1 LRLDA
6 VARTR
11 VRKAYGIDDM
21 MAEVPYLE
29 PYPARARCEI
39 TRLDHEVKQPW

>member
-1 LRLDA
+1 MQTVECSLQQS
-6 VARTR
+6 
-11 VRKAYGIDDM
+11 IDDM

-39 TRLDHEVKQPW
+39 TRLDHEMKQPW